1 MKILAV
7 SDNRLPQFSN
17 SEFLMRQFSD
27 VQALISCGDMDPDY
41 LDFIAS
47 VLNLPL
53 YFVRGNHDHHYSETR
68 PGGTNLHAHIKRF
81 QGFTLAGLEGSIRYN
96 RGDVQYSESAMF
108 GESLRI
114 LPALMLRRLVLGY
127 GVDVMV
133 AHSPPRN
140 LNDADD
146 WAHRGF
152 RTFRWILRLAC
163 PRYFIH
169 GHVDIYD
176 RRQTKDIQFLKTK
189 IININPYFVLDIA
202 DR

>member
-7 SDNRLPQFSN
+7 SDNRLPHFTN
-17 SEFLMRQFSD
+17 SEFLRQQFSD
-27 VQALISCGDMDPDY
+27 VQVLVSCGDMDPDY

-53 YFVRGNHDHHYSETR
+53 YFVRGNHDHHYSESR
-68 PGGTNLHAHIKRF
+68 PGGTNLHTCIKSY
-81 QGFTLAGLEGSIRYN
+81 QGVTFAGLEGSIQYN
-96 RGDVQYSESAMF
+96 RGDVQYSETAMF
-108 GESLRI
+108 FEMLRI
-114 LPALMLRRLVLGY
+114 LPGLMLRRLLYGY

-133 AHSPPRN
+133 AHSPPRH

-152 RTFRWILRLAC
+152 RTFRWLLRLTC

-169 GHVDIYD
+169 GHVDVYD
-176 RRQTKDIQFLKTK
+176 RRQTKELLFLKTR
-189 IININPYFVLDIA
+189 IININPHFVLDIA
-202 DR
+202 DS